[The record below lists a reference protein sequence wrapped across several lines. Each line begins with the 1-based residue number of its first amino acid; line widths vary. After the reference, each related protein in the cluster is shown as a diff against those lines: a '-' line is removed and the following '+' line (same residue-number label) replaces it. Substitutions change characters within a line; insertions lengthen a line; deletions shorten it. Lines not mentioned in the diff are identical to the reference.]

1 MIASCGTG
9 GRVVK
14 LIPPLTTPKADLEEG
29 LKILIKATDNV
40 MMQEPA

>member
-1 MIASCGTG
+1 
-9 GRVVK
+9 VK